1 MGDYDYSPED
11 MAQIQQA
18 SAEIKQE
25 QLKYFEAN
33 WNDDIKSYQSST
45 DGKKILAPIL
55 QIQNDI
61 L

>member
-1 MGDYDYSPED
+1 
-11 MAQIQQA
+11 MAQLQQA

-33 WNDDIKSYQSST
+33 WNDDVKSYQSST